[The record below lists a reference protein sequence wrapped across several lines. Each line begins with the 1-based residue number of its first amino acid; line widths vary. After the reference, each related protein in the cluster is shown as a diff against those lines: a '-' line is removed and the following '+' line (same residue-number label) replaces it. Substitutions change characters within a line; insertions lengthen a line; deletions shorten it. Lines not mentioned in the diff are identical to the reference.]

1 VSRGLGEVQQR
12 ILDCLHFGG
21 HFGVPSRVLVGLVVF
36 GPDGRWRARDD
47 TPSTRASVS
56 RALRGL
62 MRLGYVRSFTAPSIT
77 WDDQHGTEGRRMA
90 LWNDILRRQAGKPKD
105 RKLFA
110 LTRKGRKYIGEP
122 AYPAQGWRVA
132 VPEGAAEF
140 IGFVGPIGGEH
151 RARYD
156 IANNVRVMRHRGPMR
171 PRHYVLKLA
180 AKRVAN
186 GPRDDP
192 LG

>member
-1 VSRGLGEVQQR
+1 MSRGLGEVQQR

-21 HFGVPSRVLVGLVVF
+21 GHFGVPSRELVRVVF
-36 GPDGRWRARDD
+36 RAD
-47 TPSTRASVS
+47 TPSARASIS

-62 MRLGYVRSFTAPSIT
+62 MRRGYVSCFTTPSVT
-77 WDDQHGTEGRRMA
+77 WDNQHGTEGRRLA
-90 LWNDILRRQAGKPKD
+90 LWNDILRRQAGQPKD
-105 RKLFA
+105 RKLFV
-110 LTRKGRKYIGEP
+110 LTRKGRKYIGEW

-132 VPEGAAEF
+132 VPKGWAEF
-140 IGFVGPIGGEH
+140 IAFVGPIGGEH

-156 IANNVRVMRHRGPMR
+156 IANNVRVMRSRGPMR

-180 AKRVAN
+180 KRRVAYD
-186 GPRDDP
+186 PRDDP